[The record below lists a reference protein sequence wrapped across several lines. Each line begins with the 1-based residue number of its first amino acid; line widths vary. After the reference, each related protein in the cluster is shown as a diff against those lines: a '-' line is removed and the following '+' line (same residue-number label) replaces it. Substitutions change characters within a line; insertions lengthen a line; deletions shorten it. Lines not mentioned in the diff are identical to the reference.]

1 MSAEWGPRRARAA
14 PRSECRGSS
23 WCTGQSAPAAAAES
37 QRPATARR
45 LGGVRPRRARTTTAL
60 PAPEPRSRSAG
71 SPAERVEVS
80 PLVVHVE
87 RDAVVCRIRR
97 IDLDRAIAGDE
108 RAQRLIDQ
116 CGIRKLRTAL
126 SRRGEQLLVDRRADP
141 DTCYASVI
149 PHTCP
154 NPPMR
159 PAAERPPHP

>member
-23 WCTGQSAPAAAAES
+23 WCTGRSAPAEAAES

-60 PAPEPRSRSAG
+60 PAPEPRSRCAG
-71 SPAERVEVS
+71 SPAERVEVT

-97 IDLDRAIAGDE
+97 IDLDRAVAGEE
-108 RAQRLIDQ
+108 RAERLIDER
-116 CGIRKLRTAL
+116 GIRKLGTRPAG
-126 SRRGEQLLVDRRADP
+126 RGQQLLVDRR
-141 DTCYASVI
+141 
-149 PHTCP
+149 
-154 NPPMR
+154 
-159 PAAERPPHP
+159 